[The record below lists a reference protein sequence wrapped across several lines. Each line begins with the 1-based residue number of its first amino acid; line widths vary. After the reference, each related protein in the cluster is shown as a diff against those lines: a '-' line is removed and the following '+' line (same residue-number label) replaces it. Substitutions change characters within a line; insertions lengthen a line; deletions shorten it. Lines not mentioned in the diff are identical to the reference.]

1 MMKRN
6 LHTRVLTVAMIT
18 QMIVSTSLYA
28 GNGKIAKSTMII
40 DWKTIQSLK
49 SLGQSPLSRGLAGA
63 FSGRIGKHLYI
74 IGGANFDKAYP
85 WEGGKKRWYREILR
99 YGLSSD
105 RWNCCEETLPG
116 ELAYGASIQ
125 LRDGF
130 LCIGGCNK
138 TACSDLV
145 FYLTMDN
152 GRIVVDSTRFPRLPV
167 KLANMAATKIKNS
180 IYILGGQTSMT
191 DDASTNLFYC
201 LDLNNPKAGWQ
212 QLPSWPGPSRGYAV
226 CAGQGR
232 SLYLFSGRS
241 YSGNQPTTMHED
253 GYVFDTR
260 KQTWRRLKGP
270 FPVMAGTAI
279 AQGEKLVFLGGVEQL
294 LPTTPNHPGFSRL
307 VRVYDTRKEAFD
319 PPILSPYPLAVTT
332 NTVVIG
338 NTFYIM
344 SGEIQPGIRTPEII
358 TGTLKRK

>member
-1 MMKRN
+1 
-6 LHTRVLTVAMIT
+6 
-18 QMIVSTSLYA
+18 
-28 GNGKIAKSTMII
+28 
-40 DWKTIQSLK
+40 
-49 SLGQSPLSRGLAGA
+49 
-63 FSGRIGKHLYI
+63 
-74 IGGANFDKAYP
+74 
-85 WEGGKKRWYREILR
+85 
-99 YGLSSD
+99 
-105 RWNCCEETLPG
+105 
-116 ELAYGASIQ
+116 
-125 LRDGF
+125 
-130 LCIGGCNK
+130 
-138 TACSDLV
+138 
-145 FYLTMDN
+145 MDN
-152 GRIVVDSTRFPRLPV
+152 DRIVVDSTRFPRLPV
-167 KLANMAATKIKNS
+167 KLANMAATKIKNC

-260 KQTWRRLKGP
+260 KQTWRRLKGH